1 MRPTATMI
9 LAATAMSAALTL
21 GGCKGGEPEG
31 GSETDTAEL
40 ETEFETEFETE
51 DDKTLYA
58 IGVSVG
64 MNLKSLDLTPA
75 ELEVVKAG
83 IEDAATGVESRVP
96 LQEYGPK
103 IQALVQGRAKR
114 KAEAEKG
121 LSQEYLAQAAG
132 EEGAEASSSG
142 LIYFETRKGSGA
154 SPGATDR
161 VRVHYRGTLR
171 DGKQF
176 DSSYDR
182 NQPAEFPLNGV
193 IPCWGEGL
201 QKMAVGD
208 KAKLICPSS
217 IAYGDTGRP
226 PTIPPGA
233 TLIFEVE
240 LIEIV
245 GS

>member
-1 MRPTATMI
+1 MRPTTTML
-9 LAATAMSAALTL
+9 LAIAAISAGFTL
-21 GGCKGGEPEG
+21 AGCKGGEPG
-31 GSETDTAEL
+31 GGPKADTTAI
-40 ETEFETEFETE
+40 ETE
-51 DDKTLYA
+51 DDKTLYMA
-58 IGVSVG
+58 GVSVG
-64 MNLKSLDLTPA
+64 MNLASLDLSPA
-75 ELEVVKAG
+75 ELEVVEAG
-83 IEDAATGVESRVP
+83 IEDTVNGVEPRYSI
-96 LQEYGPK
+96 QEYGPK
-103 IQALVQGRAKR
+103 IQALAQARAQR
-114 KAEAEKG
+114 KAEAEKAV
-121 LSQEYLAQAAG
+121 SADFLAQAAG

-142 LIYFETRKGSGA
+142 LIYFETEKGNGA

-171 DGKQF
+171 DGEQF

-182 NQPAEFPLNGV
+182 GQPADFALNGV
-193 IPCWGEGL
+193 IPCWGEAL
-201 QKMAVGD
+201 QKMAVGG
-208 KAKLICPSS
+208 KARLICPSS

>member
-1 MRPTATMI
+1 MRPTTTMI
-9 LAATAMSAALTL
+9 LAAAAISAALAL
-21 GGCKGGEPEG
+21 GGCKGGEPG
-31 GSETDTAEL
+31 GESETDTIAL
-40 ETEFETEFETE
+40 ETE
-51 DDKTLYA
+51 DDKTLYTV
-58 IGVSVG
+58 GVSVG
-64 MNLKSLDLTPA
+64 MNIKSLDLSPA
-75 ELEVVKAG
+75 EFEIVQAG
-83 IEDAATGVESRVP
+83 IKDSATGVEPRVSVH
-96 LQEYGPK
+96 EYGPK
-103 IQALVQGRAKR
+103 IQALVQARAQR

-121 LSQEYLAQAAG
+121 QSEGYLAQAAG
-132 EEGAEASSSG
+132 EEGAETSSSG
-142 LIYFETRKGSGA
+142 MIYFETQKGSGA

-182 NQPAEFPLNGV
+182 GEPVEFPLNGV
-193 IPCWGEGL
+193 IPCWTEGV
-201 QKMAVGD
+201 QKMAVGG
-208 KAKLICPSS
+208 KSRLICPSS
-217 IAYGDTGRP
+217 IAYGDAGRP

>member
-1 MRPTATMI
+1 MRSTATMI
-9 LAATAMSAALTL
+9 LAVAAISAALTL
-21 GGCKGGEPEG
+21 GGCKAGEPEA
-31 GSETDTAEL
+31 GSEDAGIAL
-40 ETEFETEFETE
+40 ETEDE
-51 DDKTLYA
+51 KTLYA
-58 IGVSVG
+58 AGVSVG
-64 MNLKSLDLTPA
+64 MNLASLDLTPA
-75 ELEVVKAG
+75 EFEVVKAG
-83 IEDAATGVESRVP
+83 MEDAVTGVESRVP
-96 LQEYGPK
+96 LQEYGSK
-103 IQALVQGRAKR
+103 IQALVQARAKR
-114 KAEAEKG
+114 KADAEKG
-121 LSQEYLAQAAG
+121 LSEEYLAQAAG

-142 LIYFETRKGSGA
+142 LIYFETQKGSGA

-201 QKMAVGD
+201 QKMAIGG

-217 IAYGDTGRP
+217 IAYGDSGRP

-240 LIEIV
+240 LLEIL